1 MIPGVLYQARAP
13 IWGPTAGN
21 SPFDSAIELASAEG
35 LFGEEPFSVSALKA
49 SEWHL

>member
-13 IWGPTAGN
+13 IWGLAAGN

-49 SEWHL
+49 GE

>member
-13 IWGPTAGN
+13 IWGPVAGN
-21 SPFDSAIELASAEG
+21 SPFNSAIEPAATEG

-49 SEWHL
+49 AE